1 MEFIIIDGRRMTS
14 IEATHAY
21 LASTLRLPDYYGR
34 NLDALHDC
42 LTDLSRSV
50 WIILINGDFMDR
62 NLGDYAEKLRRV
74 FKDVGNL
81 PYACRFTEYLS

>member
-1 MEFIIIDGRRMTS
+1 MSIYLLDGKDMTGK
-14 IEATHAY
+14 EAAY
-21 LASTLRLPDYYGR
+21 AVIAKELDFPDYFGK
-34 NLDALHDC
+34 NLDALYDC
-42 LTDLSRSV
+42 LTEMNSDNA
-50 WIILINGDFMDR
+50 ILFVNTAILEE